1 MRSKDSKWSLPEL
14 SLSKSLVPFIKNN
27 LSYNV
32 SHKSNNFWF
41 ASLKIGTWNEPSK
54 FAFEATNT
62 YYQFSVDASNDTFPF
77 VLRRLIL
84 LPWNHNYHISGSL
97 NKVILPNDASRLP
110 CADLK
115 VRAPRLLFTQCS
127 LQRSGRS
134 STDNFNIFH
143 CNLSSPPSVTI
154 KISTG
159 RKSAIISFFPVPKIN
174 YVPQQL
180 LGTHRAVRQL
190 QIRVR
195 MQCEVQA
202 GICPCLVFRNAQ

>member
-1 MRSKDSKWSLPEL
+1 MNHLNLHLRQLTHTI
-14 SLSKSLVPFIKNN
+14 SLVLMHPMTHSPLF
-27 LSYNV
+27 YED
-32 SHKSNNFWF
+32 WF
-41 ASLKIGTWNEPSK
+41 FFLETTIITFLGPWTRSFFQMMLADCLVQIWRSELHAYSL
-54 FAFEATNT
+54 
-62 YYQFSVDASNDTFPF
+62 
-77 VLRRLIL
+77 
-84 LPWNHNYHISGSL
+84 L
-97 NKVILPNDASRLP
+97 NAHCRD
-110 CADLK
+110 
-115 VRAPRLLFTQCS
+115 Q
-127 LQRSGRS
+127 GRS